1 MLTGTFIQYIILST
15 MIVNI
20 GTVVISN
27 ITIFYQLHAYI
38 STYKYYITYNN
49 YISQPLKVSQYL
61 LNLILY

>member
-1 MLTGTFIQYIILST
+1 

-38 STYKYYITYNN
+38 STYKYYITYNI
-49 YISQPLKVSQYL
+49 YIYIATFKSVAVSFKSNTL
-61 LNLILY
+61 LTR